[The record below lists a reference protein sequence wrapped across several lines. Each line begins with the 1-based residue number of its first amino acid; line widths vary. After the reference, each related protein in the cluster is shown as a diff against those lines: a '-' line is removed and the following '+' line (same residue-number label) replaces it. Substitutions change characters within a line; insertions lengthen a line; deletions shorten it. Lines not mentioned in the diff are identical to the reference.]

1 MAGNAIPSS
10 SSQKGI
16 HFFLFYT
23 DRPAG
28 NCNRTTFQIT
38 SFSAFDSSPNF
49 PLILPRYFFTIRY
62 IYNEILELSKNILPI
77 PTTQFRQT
85 KVDYTDRSSQQ

>member
-16 HFFLFYT
+16 HFFLFFT

-28 NCNRTTFQIT
+28 NCNRTTSQIT

-62 IYNEILELSKNILPI
+62 NEILELRKNILPS

>member
-16 HFFLFYT
+16 HFFLFFT

-28 NCNRTTFQIT
+28 NCNRTTSQIT

-62 IYNEILELSKNILPI
+62 IYNEILELSKNILPS